1 MSEELKRKIKQTQKA
16 LLKMM
21 NKTKVNSNRCLNCDC
36 VADPYLEQFVALRE
50 QLVELQTDKVELIAQ
65 RDTWIGNADALRIEL
80 VEALALVYNYDNPS
94 GFAVAQVCDD
104 ILDRTGALLGKV
116 RDRAR
121 AMKRSD

>member
-1 MSEELKRKIKQTQKA
+1 MSEIYLSGEPCPICKKDWWDESCEHTWID
-16 LLKMM
+16 
-21 NKTKVNSNRCLNCDC
+21 VNREFDT
-36 VADPYLEQFVALRE
+36 LRTR
-50 QLVELQTDKVELIAQ
+50 LIELQTDKVELIAQ